1 MFDVYIIDVWREKKA
16 SKNMADLWHRD
27 RHYEIRAG
35 TSTTRDALEQNNL
48 VEKNIM
54 LCFVYK
60 IKTLG

>member
-1 MFDVYIIDVWREKKA
+1 MFDMYIIDVWRKKA

-35 TSTTRDALEQNNL
+35 TSTSTRDALEQSKSSR
-48 VEKNIM
+48 EEHM

-60 IKTLG
+60 IKKLG

>member
-1 MFDVYIIDVWREKKA
+1 MFDGKKT

-35 TSTTRDALEQNNL
+35 TSTTRDGLEQNKSSR
-48 VEKNIM
+48 EEHM

-60 IKTLG
+60 IKKLG